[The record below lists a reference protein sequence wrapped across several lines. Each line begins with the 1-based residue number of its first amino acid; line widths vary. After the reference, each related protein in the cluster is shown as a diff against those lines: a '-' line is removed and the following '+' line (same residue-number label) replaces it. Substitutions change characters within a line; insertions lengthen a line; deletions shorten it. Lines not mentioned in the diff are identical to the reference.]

1 MKLSAP
7 KQTTFTLAVLL
18 GIVGVLAKIVPIA
31 ALSPYAFWLVVI
43 GFVLLALGSLY
54 RGL

>member
-7 KQTTFTLAVLL
+7 KQTTFTLAVVL
-18 GIVGVLAKIVPIA
+18 GILGILAELVPIA
-31 ALSPYAFWLVVI
+31 AIAPYAFWLVVI

>member
-7 KQTTFTLAVLL
+7 KQATFTLAVIL
-18 GIVGVLAKIVPIA
+18 GILGILAELVPIA
-31 ALSPYAFWLVVI
+31 AISPYAFWLVVI
-43 GFVLLALGSLY
+43 AFVLLALGSLY